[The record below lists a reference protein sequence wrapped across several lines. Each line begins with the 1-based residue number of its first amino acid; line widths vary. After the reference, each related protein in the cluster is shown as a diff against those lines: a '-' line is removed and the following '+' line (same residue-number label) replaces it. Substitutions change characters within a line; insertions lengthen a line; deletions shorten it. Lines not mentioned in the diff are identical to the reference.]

1 MRKRH
6 WDRQKRLTGEYKW
19 LRERERLLHC
29 IMIWLN
35 RTKYFSTI
43 LCENLLKNIEWN
55 AIFSPLVVPGLRW
68 GMRDPSVVVCEQHVG
83 SSSLTRDW
91 TQPPKMRAQGLSQW
105 TTREV
110 PKYWFLPAPW
120 STDLE
125 ILNTR
130 SSDFLMLL
138 LRWSYSS
145 HGDTGFLRPQWG
157 NSRALSGSH
166 RIQAQLRANS
176 RGIHTSLVIVQ
187 MLKYVHTAWYLA
199 SALSDQILS
208 TTEPTLGPSSRESL
222 QFISGPT
229 QGPCRHLFKLG
240 SIHVGLSFFF
250 RIFFFFWDLIY
261 IKFRFPWWLSW

>member
-35 RTKYFSTI
+35 RTKQFSTI

-176 RGIHTSLVIVQ
+176 RGIHTSMVTVQ

-208 TTEPTLGPSSRESL
+208 TTEPTLGPSSENLCSSSAAPHKVR
-222 QFISGPT
+222 
-229 QGPCRHLFKLG
+229 
-240 SIHVGLSFFF
+240 VGICSN
-250 RIFFFFWDLIY
+250 WAA
-261 IKFRFPWWLSW
+261 SM